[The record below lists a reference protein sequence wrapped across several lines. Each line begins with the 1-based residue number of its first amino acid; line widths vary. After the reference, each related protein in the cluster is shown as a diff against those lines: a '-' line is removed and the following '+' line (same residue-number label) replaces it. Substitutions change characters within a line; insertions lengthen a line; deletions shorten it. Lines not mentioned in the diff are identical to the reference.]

1 MPVMKEKKFN
11 IAGFELGI
19 AFEAGRAARIRKSLI
34 FRYLVQPGLRLVG
47 QNGNGKISGL
57 KLAGAPS
64 PAPPASVSESEEA
77 MRIWERVSRIKWYH
91 TIDLGNGIVTPGF
104 IDNRPTTHLFGLPE
118 DLSGKRCL
126 DIGTYDGYW
135 AFEMERRGAAEVVTI
150 DVESPADYDIPRL
163 KRGELLE
170 EATRGKDIEHGW
182 NERATGVGLQFPG
195 DGFRLAREVLNSRV
209 ERKILNVYD
218 LSPEQVGT
226 FDVVLISQLLVRLR
240 DPQTVIENMFSVCRG
255 FAVVAE
261 GYAPELEGFSKPLSA
276 FIGTSS
282 LGIWWEHSIAAMKE
296 MMRIAGFD
304 PVEQV
309 ATFRAENR
317 AGRFHKVILKGYVPA
332 VSVGDPALQGQHHAT
347 KE

>member
-1 MPVMKEKKFN
+1 MQEKKFN
-11 IAGFELGI
+11 VAGFELGI
-19 AFEAGRAARIRKSLI
+19 AAEAGRAARIRKSLI
-34 FRYLVQPGLRLVG
+34 FRYLLKPGLRLVG
-47 QNGNGKISGL
+47 QNGNGKTPSL
-57 KLAGAPS
+57 KLPGAPV
-64 PAPPASVSESEEA
+64 PTPPPSVSQSEETR
-77 MRIWERVSRIKWYH
+77 RIWERVTRIKWYH

-104 IDNRPTTHLFGLPE
+104 VDNRPTTHLFGLPE

-135 AFEMERRGAAEVVTI
+135 AFEMERRGAAEVVAI

-170 EATRGKDIEHGW
+170 EATNGEDIRHHW

-195 DGFRLAREVLNSRV
+195 DGFRLAKKVLNSRV
-209 ERKILNVYD
+209 KREILNVYD
-218 LSPEQVGT
+218 LSPEHVGT

-276 FIGTSS
+276 FIGTNS
-282 LGIWWEHSIAAMKE
+282 LGIWWEHSIASMKE

-304 PVEQV
+304 PVEQL
-309 ATFRAENR
+309 ATFLAENR
-317 AGRFHKVILKGYVPA
+317 SGRFHKVILKGYVPA
-332 VSVGDPALQGQHHAT
+332 PSVGDRAPEDRIHAT